1 MACIFEKWLFALIA
15 NNHLKLWIIN
25 VRSIL
30 MQVLLL
36 KNAIDNVNNWLKNT
50 DYIDSKYQR
59 DRVID
64 KECME
69 Y

>member
-1 MACIFEKWLFALIA
+1 
-15 NNHLKLWIIN
+15 
-25 VRSIL
+25 

-64 KECME
+64 KECLE